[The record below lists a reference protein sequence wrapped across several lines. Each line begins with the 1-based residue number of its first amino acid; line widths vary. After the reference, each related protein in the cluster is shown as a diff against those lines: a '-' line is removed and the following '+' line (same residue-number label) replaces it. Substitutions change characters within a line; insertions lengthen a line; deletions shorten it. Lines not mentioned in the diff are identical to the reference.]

1 MDNACNYNHVRSDNI
16 IQVTIYAP
24 LAFRDVTL
32 VLPLLANALNV
43 CQLSHILRVRTLAPV
58 PKPNTK
64 LIKTFVPHVQ
74 LIAQGAQILQDFAQA
89 VNQHSL

>member
-1 MDNACNYNHVRSDNI
+1 M
-16 IQVTIYAP
+16 YAP

-43 CQLSHILRVRTLAPV
+43 CQLSRILRVRTLAPA

-64 LIKTFVPHVQ
+64 LIRTFVLYVQ